1 MTDLI
6 SPTRPAPDS
15 TLSPPLPPVQPAA
28 FEAPAPDVPAPP
40 LPRFAQIEPIGRC
53 NLACGMCTVNHRGD
67 EVATLSVERYIA
79 LLDALPG
86 LEALHLQG
94 LGEPMLH
101 PRFFDMVEIAAR
113 RGIRVS
119 ANSNLTLLTPARVQR
134 CISSGL
140 AALSVSLDG
149 ATAATFEGVRHG
161 ANFGK
166 VVRNLG
172 RLTDARDAAASP
184 LEVRGVMVLMRSNLD
199 ELPALVEL
207 LHAHRVPE
215 LLVQRL
221 SSDLEHEDLPGR
233 YIPIRSYCRSAELRP
248 QDLPHA
254 EQVFEQARQRARAL
268 GLQLNLPSLRPAAAP
283 APAAGSP
290 RCSWPWDGLYFTAAG
305 EMLPCC
311 MVATADRASFGRVFG
326 PEPASAEVDIP
337 GAWNSATA
345 RQFRR
350 GLRDDAP
357 PSICRSCALYHG
369 TF

>member
-6 SPTRPAPDS
+6 SPTRPS
-15 TLSPPLPPVQPAA
+15 L
-28 FEAPAPDVPAPP
+28 EAPSTSSQPLFAASAEPPAPP

-67 EVATLSVERYIA
+67 EVATLSVERYTA

-101 PRFFDMVEIAAR
+101 PRFFDMVEIAAG

-119 ANSNLTLLTPARVQR
+119 ANSNLTLLTPARVRR
-134 CISSGL
+134 CIDSGL

-149 ATAATFEGVRHG
+149 ATAATFEAVRHG

-172 RLTDARDAAASP
+172 RLTDARDAAGSA

-207 LHAHRVPE
+207 LHAHRVLE

-233 YIPIRSYCRSAELRP
+233 YIPIRSYCRSAEL
-248 QDLPHA
+248 QSHDLPHA
-254 EQVFEQARQRARAL
+254 EQVFEQASRRAQAL
-268 GLQLNLPSLRPAAAP
+268 GLRLHLPALQPAP
-283 APAAGSP
+283 APARQADSP

-311 MVATADRASFGRVFG
+311 MVATADRASFGRVFRD
-326 PEPASAEVDIP
+326 EPASAQVDVAA
-337 GAWNSATA
+337 AWNSTTA
-345 RQFRR
+345 QQFRS